1 MIEMQDI
8 NKAFDRVKDNEGKYR
23 FIDIPKHGDKKE
35 FARKIFEKLDWVY
48 WIYRKTILQE
58 KISSTN

>member
-8 NKAFDRVKDNEGKYR
+8 NKAFDRVKDNDGKYR

-35 FARKIFEKLDWVY
+35 FARKIFEKLD
-48 WIYRKTILQE
+48 
-58 KISSTN
+58 